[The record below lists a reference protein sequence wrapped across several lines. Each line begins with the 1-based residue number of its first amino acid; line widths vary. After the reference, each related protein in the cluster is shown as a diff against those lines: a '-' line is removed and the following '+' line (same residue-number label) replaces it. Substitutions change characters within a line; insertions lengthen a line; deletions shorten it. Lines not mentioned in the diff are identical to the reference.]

1 MSNKCEHDKEHSC
14 WRCELAMDSREQ
26 PAKPQAEPSG
36 EQSTQIEIENC
47 TLEIDSF
54 RGVIYVHSPEGFTT
68 LRICGCPTPIPKPT
82 PTAMLDIT
90 LELGRKLFSWH
101 PAPLRAQLE
110 ALLKQNRRLIER
122 AEAAEAELAEA
133 ELAVTRKAQE
143 VHQLKLAKISGPW
156 SRWPHIAPPT
166 DVIEKNKE
174 TEPEGERLR
183 AELADWLRHNQI
195 GGILMDTKDHI
206 VDIQIRRLPPRLK
219 WVLSTWGTITV
230 VDDAD
235 ESTLAEL
242 KDKEPTK

>member
-1 MSNKCEHDKEHSC
+1 
-14 WRCELAMDSREQ
+14 
-26 PAKPQAEPSG
+26 
-36 EQSTQIEIENC
+36 
-47 TLEIDSF
+47 
-54 RGVIYVHSPEGFTT
+54 
-68 LRICGCPTPIPKPT
+68 
-82 PTAMLDIT
+82 MLDIT
-90 LELGRKLFSWH
+90 LKLGRKLFSWH
-101 PAPLRAQLE
+101 PVVESPAPLRAQLE

-133 ELAVTRKAQE
+133 ELADTRKAQE
-143 VHQLKLAKISGPW
+143 VHQLKLAKISGSW

-195 GGILMDTKDHI
+195 VGILMDTKDHI
-206 VDIQIRRLPPRLK
+206 VDIQIGRLPPRLK
-219 WVLSTWGTITV
+219 WVLRTWGAIMV